1 MSDGRDEQLASRH
14 PSRVDALASML
25 DYAMLEGAEM
35 RLPLFV
41 TLVRLARLVL
51 TDSVEEDEQC
61 PPIPRQNLEP

>member
-1 MSDGRDEQLASRH
+1 MSDGLHEQVPSRH
-14 PSRVDALASML
+14 PSRVSALATML

-51 TDSVEEDEQC
+51 TDSVEEDPC
-61 PPIPRQNLEP
+61 LPVPRGRRDR

>member
-1 MSDGRDEQLASRH
+1 MNDGRDDQLASRH
-14 PSRVDALASML
+14 PSRVNALASML

-51 TDSVEEDEQC
+51 TDSVEEEKC
-61 PPIPRQNLEP
+61 PSIASRNLEL

>member
-1 MSDGRDEQLASRH
+1 MSDGWDERFASRDA
-14 PSRVDALASML
+14 SRVSALVSML

-51 TDSVEEDEQC
+51 TDSVEEEQC
-61 PPIPRQNLEP
+61 PTPPRGKPAR

>member
-1 MSDGRDEQLASRH
+1 MSDGLHEQAPSRH
-14 PSRVDALASML
+14 PSRVRALATML

-51 TDSVEEDEQC
+51 TDSVEEDPCLSVPGE
-61 PPIPRQNLEP
+61 RRDR

>member
-1 MSDGRDEQLASRH
+1 MSDGLHEQAPSRH
-14 PSRVDALASML
+14 PSRVNALATML

-51 TDSVEEDEQC
+51 TDSIEEDLC
-61 PPIPRQNLEP
+61 PPVPSGRRDR

>member
-14 PSRVDALASML
+14 PSRVNALASML

-51 TDSVEEDEQC
+51 TDSVEGEQC
-61 PPIPRQNLEP
+61 APMPRRNLEL

>member
-1 MSDGRDEQLASRH
+1 MSDGLHEQAPSRH
-14 PSRVDALASML
+14 PSRVSALATML

-51 TDSVEEDEQC
+51 TDSIEE
-61 PPIPRQNLEP
+61 EPCLPVPKEHRDR

>member
-1 MSDGRDEQLASRH
+1 MSEGRDEQLVSRH

-61 PPIPRQNLEP
+61 PPISRRNLEP